1 MMTIYKIC
9 SHAERTNVASSLDEG
24 RTTARLARIY
34 VE

>member
-24 RTTARLARIY
+24 RTARLARIY